1 MFCCN
6 NTGKSPSLWTTVYL
20 HKAAVISSFYGSLPC
35 ITVILRCLK
44 DLFPP
49 CYKYS
54 TTVGLKV
61 VQWACSVQS
70 SFTVFVFFFTLLW
83 TLTHFLVFWFRIKY
97 VKLLTVKKSCFF
109 KSSNDI
115 FILYLSIYIY
125 MNVLWIQIQIIFL
138 TDAFNVLEKDIGL
151 TILLY

>member
-97 VKLLTVKKSCFF
+97 VKLLTVKKSCFLNPLMIYFHFVF
-109 KSSNDI
+109 K
-115 FILYLSIYIY
+115 YIYIWMY
-125 MNVLWIQIQIIFL
+125 YEFRFRLFSWQM
-138 TDAFNVLEKDIGL
+138 
-151 TILLY
+151 LLMYWRRTSG